1 MNVIPWKCHALLK
14 LCKIQN
20 ANSFPVKGEERGR
33 RKRKNNIWFGDR
45 SPSVTV
51 SSLIGTGPG
60 TRQGRWESWMNES
73 VNEWAQTAGLKKVL
87 EDCFLAFLS
96 LIIFVSWQCP
106 PLLPVPHAC
115 SWPGWKWG
123 ESDRKRLPLYD
134 VKYRSFQKFFSLH
147 NSKLGQLESCLLFL
161 KKKKK
166 KPGNPENF
174 YSDICHKCYLIK
186 M

>member
-45 SPSVTV
+45 SPSVTL

-73 VNEWAQTAGLKKVL
+73 VNEWAQTAGLRKAL
-87 EDCFLAFLS
+87 GDCFWPFSVSLLLFPGSAHLSCPFHMPVADLAES
-96 LIIFVSWQCP
+96 GEKVIGKGCP
-106 PLLPVPHAC
+106 F
-115 SWPGWKWG
+115 
-123 ESDRKRLPLYD
+123 
-134 VKYRSFQKFFSLH
+134 KYQSFQNIFSLR
-147 NSKLGQLESCLLFL
+147 NSELGQLESCLLFL

-166 KPGNPENF
+166 KKNKNWQPRKLLF
-174 YSDICHKCYLIK
+174 RYLS
-186 M
+186 